1 MQVVTRIRFVLFVHS
16 VSNNN
21 LSKKVDKQTYFTKIV
36 NIISWSLGD
45 VEIKRRNTM
54 FFRFWKHCESP
65 TRVRNK
71 TKIAGILRSSVT
83 CHYLE
88 NSQKFASVCVVALK
102 SIFLLRDELEQNYYQ
117 RWLDKIHQS
126 IIWKC
131 IKKPHKTAFSFQS
144 QIVHLVPKIGENCNF
159 LKNRLWV
166 CLMLESCC
174 SEVQRK

>member
-1 MQVVTRIRFVLFVHS
+1 MLLPNHQGMLKWKRP
-16 VSNNN
+16 
-21 LSKKVDKQTYFTKIV
+21 KKNKFFFLI
-36 NIISWSLGD
+36 LGTL
-45 VEIKRRNTM
+45 R
-54 FFRFWKHCESP
+54 SP

-71 TKIAGILRSSVT
+71 TKIVGILRSSVT

-88 NSQKFASVCVVALK
+88 NSQKFASAVCGAKLK

>member
-1 MQVVTRIRFVLFVHS
+1 MLLPNHQGMLKWKRQKKQVFFLI
-16 VSNNN
+16 
-21 LSKKVDKQTYFTKIV
+21 
-36 NIISWSLGD
+36 LGTL
-45 VEIKRRNTM
+45 R
-54 FFRFWKHCESP
+54 SP
-65 TRVRNK
+65 TRMRNK
-71 TKIAGILRSSVT
+71 TKIVGILRSSVT

-88 NSQKFASVCVVALK
+88 NSQKFASVCVGQNSKA
-102 SIFLLRDELEQNYYQ
+102 FLLRDELEQNYYQ